1 MRTHPVTQTN
11 NRPPKTHLFRRSPEL
26 DVGVS
31 HGQWSGL
38 DAAVDGV
45 EFLEDDVTL
54 VAGEVG
60 RIVFDPQTLDLAK
73 LIEQRPKLVIRER
86 FR

>member
-1 MRTHPVTQTN
+1 MTQTK
-11 NRPPKTHLFRRSPEL
+11 NRPLQTHLFRRPPEL
-26 DVGVS
+26 DVSVS

-45 EFLEDDVTL
+45 EFLEDYVTL
-54 VAGEVG
+54 VAREVG
-60 RIVFDPQTLDLAK
+60 RVVFDPQTLDLAK
-73 LIEQRPKLVIRER
+73 LIEQRPKLVIRQR